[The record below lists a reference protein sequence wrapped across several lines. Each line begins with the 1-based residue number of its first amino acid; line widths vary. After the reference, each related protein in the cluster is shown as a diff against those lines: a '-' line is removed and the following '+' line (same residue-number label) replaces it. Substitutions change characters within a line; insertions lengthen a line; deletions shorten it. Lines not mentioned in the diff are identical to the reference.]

1 MNSEEK
7 LHKEIDLIQDCI
19 KRMANNSFLLKGW
32 TISLVSIILTFSP
45 KNISQVFLGSI
56 MLVIVIAFWSLDAYF
71 LRLERMYRKMYNW
84 VLTERKNGNTTYE
97 YDLDP
102 SRFKSQVEK
111 ITCVM
116 FSKTLF
122 LFYGVILVPVI
133 IFIFSNLYDYL
144 ISKNNIV
151 VLLIN

>member
-84 VLTERKNGNTTYE
+84 VLNERKNGNTTYE

-116 FSKTLF
+116 LSKTLF